1 MKMLV
6 VVYNDVADQH
16 ILAVFKQAHVQG
28 YTKWQQVLG
37 EGCETEPKLGTHCW
51 PGRNNVLASAVE
63 DEQAAGLITSL
74 RELKAQQP
82 KLGIRTFTWQAE
94 EAV

>member
-1 MKMLV
+1 MKMLMV
-6 VVYNDVADQH
+6 IYNDVADEH
-16 ILAVFKQAHVQG
+16 IVALFKKAHVQG

-51 PGRNNVLASAVE
+51 PGKNNVLASAVE
-63 DEQAAGLITSL
+63 EDQASGLVASL
-74 RELKAQQP
+74 KELKSRQP
-82 KLGIRTFTWQAE
+82 KLGIRTFVLQAE